1 MSNEPEKIV
10 VTEDE
15 MTKADVAIEAAAK
28 SKKEK
33 EKPQNKAVNLK
44 QLEKQRKERQK
55 EMSRI
60 EKRIEEIDSETEQNQ
75 NDYVLL
81 AKLVEEKEQL
91 EERLLELY
99 EAEEEAATI

>member
-33 EKPQNKAVNLK
+33 
-44 QLEKQRKERQK
+44 
-55 EMSRI
+55 
-60 EKRIEEIDSETEQNQ
+60 
-75 NDYVLL
+75 
-81 AKLVEEKEQL
+81 
-91 EERLLELY
+91 
-99 EAEEEAATI
+99 

>member
-1 MSNEPEKIV
+1 
-10 VTEDE
+10 
-15 MTKADVAIEAAAK
+15 
-28 SKKEK
+28 
-33 EKPQNKAVNLK
+33 
-44 QLEKQRKERQK
+44 
-55 EMSRI
+55 MSRI

-99 EAEEEAATI
+99 EAEEEATTI

>member
-1 MSNEPEKIV
+1 MICKDAV
-10 VTEDE
+10 CHAVGH
-15 MTKADVAIEAAAK
+15 A
-28 SKKEK
+28 

-55 EMSRI
+55 EINRI

>member
-1 MSNEPEKIV
+1 
-10 VTEDE
+10 
-15 MTKADVAIEAAAK
+15 
-28 SKKEK
+28 
-33 EKPQNKAVNLK
+33 
-44 QLEKQRKERQK
+44 
-55 EMSRI
+55 MSRI

-81 AKLVEEKEQL
+81 VKLVEEKEQL